1 MRWDTACCGKVHQS
15 ISNFLMQDIEP
26 LFSYGTLQD
35 TAVQLETFGREL
47 TGFKDQLL
55 GYQLEMVEIKDQ
67 GVVALSGETH
77 HPIAIETCNQV
88 DEIPGMVFE
97 ITAQELAQ
105 SDEYEVD
112 DYQRVLGKL
121 KSGKQAWVYVSASD
135 NAST

>member
-1 MRWDTACCGKVHQS
+1 M
-15 ISNFLMQDIEP
+15 FLSSDIYDVYERLIDMEQ
-26 LFSYGTLQD
+26 LFSYGTLQNVE
-35 TAVQLETFGREL
+35 VQLETFGREL
-47 TGFKDQLL
+47 TGSKDHLL

-67 GVVALSGETH
+67 GVVELSGETH
-77 HPIAIETCNQV
+77 HPIAIATCNHT

-97 ITAQELAQ
+97 ITTQELAQ

-112 DYQRVLGKL
+112 EYQRVLGKL

>member
-1 MRWDTACCGKVHQS
+1 MARHTRALV
-15 ISNFLMQDIEP
+15 IFLMQDTES

-67 GVVALSGETH
+67 GVVELSGEMH
-77 HPIAIETCNQV
+77 HPIAIATCNHT

-112 DYQRVLGKL
+112 EYQRVLGKL